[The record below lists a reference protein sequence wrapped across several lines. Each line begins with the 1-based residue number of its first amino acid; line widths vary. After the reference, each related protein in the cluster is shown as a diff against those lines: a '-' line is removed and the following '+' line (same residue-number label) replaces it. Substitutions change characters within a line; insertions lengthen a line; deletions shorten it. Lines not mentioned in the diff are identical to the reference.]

1 MIKVTDTQLSITSLT
16 WEQMCCWLRFK
27 SSSLTRRSRLNRFR
41 QVSIFQMSRGQN
53 PKCVARESALKNSWT
68 HIPHKHWLRISMCG
82 KSNIRPTALY
92 LVLLKKVKKRFYI
105 IYRLD
110 RTINHWTTKHFHYL
124 GLFSRPRTDVI
135 TLYSVKNN
143 ITVINT
149 LYTRR
154 ELTYRH

>member
-1 MIKVTDTQLSITSLT
+1 MIKVTDTVEYYLT
-16 WEQMCCWLRFK
+16 HLRTDV
-27 SSSLTRRSRLNRFR
+27 LLAALQIELINQAVETQPLR

-82 KSNIRPTALY
+82 KSNIRPTAPY

-105 IYRLD
+105 IYGLD

-124 GLFSRPRTDVI
+124 GLFSRPRTDII

-154 ELTYRH
+154 ELTHRH

>member
-1 MIKVTDTQLSITSLT
+1 MIKVTDTVEYYLT
-16 WEQMCCWLRFK
+16 HLRTDV
-27 SSSLTRRSRLNRFR
+27 LLAALQIELINQAVETQPLR

-124 GLFSRPRTDVI
+124 GLFSRPRTDII

>member
-1 MIKVTDTQLSITSLT
+1 MIKVTDTVEYYLT
-16 WEQMCCWLRFK
+16 HLRTDV
-27 SSSLTRRSRLNRFR
+27 LLAALQIELINQAVETQPLR

-105 IYRLD
+105 IYGLD

-124 GLFSRPRTDVI
+124 GLFSRPRTDII

>member
-1 MIKVTDTQLSITSLT
+1 MIKVTDTVEYYLT
-16 WEQMCCWLRFK
+16 HLRTDV
-27 SSSLTRRSRLNRFR
+27 LLAALQIELINQAVETQPLR

-105 IYRLD
+105 IYGLD

>member
-1 MIKVTDTQLSITSLT
+1 MIKVTDTVEYYLT
-16 WEQMCCWLRFK
+16 HLRTDV
-27 SSSLTRRSRLNRFR
+27 LLAALQIELINQAVETQPLR